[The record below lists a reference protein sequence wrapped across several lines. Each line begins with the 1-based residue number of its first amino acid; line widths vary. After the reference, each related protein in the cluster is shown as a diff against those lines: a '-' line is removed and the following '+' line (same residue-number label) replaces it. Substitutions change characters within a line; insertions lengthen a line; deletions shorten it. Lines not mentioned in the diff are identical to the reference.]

1 MRLSPTT
8 TKPFDRIVV
17 VNIIDVALVLV
28 VILLFMSPMLT
39 VPDQTVTLPA
49 AEARGSEDDEA
60 ISVTVG
66 QDGSLAVGEQKL
78 ASLDALQPVLRAHLS
93 ERSEQQRLV
102 VLRADARLSEGRVR
116 EVMEQIRDAGAA
128 RLAVAVRQKGG
139 AAR

>member
-1 MRLSPTT
+1 MRPSPTT
-8 TKPFDRIVV
+8 TRPFDRIVV

-39 VPDQTVTLPA
+39 VPSESVTLPT
-49 AEARGSEDDEA
+49 AEARGSEDNEA

-66 QDGSLAVGEQKL
+66 VDGTLAVNDQKL
-78 ASLDALQPVLRAHLS
+78 ASLDALVPVLQARLS
-93 ERSEQQRLV
+93 ERPEAQRLV
-102 VLRADARLSEGRVR
+102 VVRADARLAEARVR
-116 EVMEQIRDAGAA
+116 EIMEEARGAGAA